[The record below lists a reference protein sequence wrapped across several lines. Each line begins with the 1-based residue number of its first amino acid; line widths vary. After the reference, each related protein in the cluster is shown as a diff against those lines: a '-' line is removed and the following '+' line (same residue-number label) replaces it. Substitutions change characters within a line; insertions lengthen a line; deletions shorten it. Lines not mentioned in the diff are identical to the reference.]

1 MRKVL
6 FVFLISILA
15 VNLFVFGASKKPTSS
30 SKFEE
35 LVTGNSQFA
44 IDMFLKITESKKVD
58 DNIFF
63 SPFSISTALG
73 MTYAGAR
80 GATAEEMAKALHF
93 TLSQKDLH
101 PLISDL
107 LTEIN
112 KGGEAYSLVTV
123 NALWGQ
129 TGYPFNKEFKD
140 LIKKYYDGG
149 FRELDFAGA
158 IEKSRK
164 IINDWVE
171 KNTKHKIKDLLHK
184 GDITPLTR
192 LVLTNAIYFKGNWE
206 EEFDKKLTSKETFYT
221 ESKKSIQVDMMHKD
235 AKFEYFKGNDFQ
247 AVELPYKGDKLSMM
261 IILPTDRD
269 GIKNLE
275 KEFTLKNLNT
285 WRNNL
290 RKEKIKLSIPKFT
303 INTRYYM
310 KEYFKK
316 LGMKLAFTTGADL
329 SGMEPKKE
337 LYIYKIIHQAFI
349 DVNEEGTEAAAATA
363 VVVNLKSI
371 PKPIPI
377 FKADHP
383 FIFLIIYKPNNSIL
397 FLGEVVNPKPSE

>member
-1 MRKVL
+1 MKKVL
-6 FVFLISILA
+6 FIFLVFTLA
-15 VNLFVFGASKKPTSS
+15 LNLFAFGASEQSNS
-30 SKFEE
+30 NAKFEE
-35 LVTGNSQFA
+35 LISGNSQFA

-58 DNIFF
+58 ENIFF

-80 GATAEEMAKALHF
+80 GTTAQEMAKALHF

-107 LTEIN
+107 LAEIN
-112 KGGEAYSLVTV
+112 KGGDAYSLVTV

-149 FRELDFAGA
+149 FKEVDFAGA

-192 LVLTNAIYFKGNWE
+192 LVLTNAIYFKGSWE
-206 EEFDKKLTSKETFYT
+206 EEFDKKLTSEEKFYT
-221 ESKKSIQVDMMHKD
+221 ESKKSIKVDMMHKI
-235 AKFEYFKGNDFQ
+235 AKFNYFEGKDFQ
-247 AVELPYKGDKLSMM
+247 TVELPYKGDKLSMM

-269 GIKNLE
+269 GIKDLE
-275 KEFTLKNLNT
+275 KQFTLKNLNT

-290 RKEKIKLSIPKFT
+290 RKEKINLSIPKFT

-316 LGMKLAFTTGADL
+316 LGMKLAFTNGADL
-329 SGMEPKKE
+329 SGIEPQKE
-337 LYIYKIIHQAFI
+337 LYIYKIIHQAFVE
-349 DVNEEGTEAAAATA
+349 VNEEGTEAAAATA
-363 VVVNLKSI
+363 VVVNLKSVPRPI
-371 PKPIPI
+371 PK
-377 FKADHP
+377 FTADHP

-397 FLGEVVNPKPSE
+397 FLGEVVNPK